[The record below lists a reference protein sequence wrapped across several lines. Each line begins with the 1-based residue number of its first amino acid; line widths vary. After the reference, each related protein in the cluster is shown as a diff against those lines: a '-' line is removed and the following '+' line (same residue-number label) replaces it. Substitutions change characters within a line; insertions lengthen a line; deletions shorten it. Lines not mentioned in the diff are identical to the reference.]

1 MTSGGGLTTL
11 DAAARFPIRLVESGP
26 AGGAILASWL
36 AMQAGE
42 DKVVSFDMG
51 GTTAK
56 ICLIEDGQP
65 QSSRSF
71 EVDRAARFLKG
82 SGLPLRIPVIE
93 MVEIGAGGGSIA
105 KVDLLGRI
113 AVGPESAASEPGPA
127 CYGRGGTKPTVTDAD
142 VVMGRI
148 DPDAFAAGRIPL
160 DTGKARA
167 AVDDAIGRPQG
178 LATDMAAFGIAEMVD
193 ETMASAARVHA
204 VERGKAIGEHTMIAF
219 GGAAPLH
226 AARVAE
232 KLGIAR
238 VIVPANA
245 GVGSAVGFLRAPVA
259 YEVVYSRYM
268 KLSAF
273 DPGAA
278 NALVARLSAEARA
291 VVVPGA
297 GGKPVAETRGAFM
310 RYVGQGHEILV
321 SVPERDLVAAD
332 TAELRRRFEAAY
344 AHLVARSIP
353 GAEIE
358 ILSWSVVVGTA
369 AERPARPA
377 VPAPAAA
384 PAPRGTRQVFEP
396 GLGRAVAVPV
406 YWRPDMAPGARI
418 AGPALVAE
426 DETTTFVTASFDA
439 TIDGARSIVLSRK
452 PAAA

>member
-1 MTSGGGLTTL
+1 
-11 DAAARFPIRLVESGP
+11 
-26 AGGAILASWL
+26 
-36 AMQAGE
+36 
-42 DKVVSFDMG
+42 
-51 GTTAK
+51 
-56 ICLIEDGQP
+56 
-65 QSSRSF
+65 
-71 EVDRAARFLKG
+71 
-82 SGLPLRIPVIE
+82 
-93 MVEIGAGGGSIA
+93 
-105 KVDLLGRI
+105 
-113 AVGPESAASEPGPA
+113 
-127 CYGRGGTKPTVTDAD
+127 
-142 VVMGRI
+142 MGRI

-178 LATDMAAFGIAEMVD
+178 LATDIAAFGIAEMVD

-232 KLGIAR
+232 KLGIGR

-291 VVVPGA
+291 VVVPGS
-297 GGKPVAETRGAFM
+297 GGRPVAETRGAFM

-321 SVPERDLVAAD
+321 PVPERDLVAAD
-332 TAELRRRFEAAY
+332 TAELRGRFEAAY
-344 AHLVARSIP
+344 AQLFARSIP

-377 VPAPAAA
+377 VPARAAA

-452 PAAA
+452 QAAA